1 MSGQRGPG
9 STPGARGAASRAP
22 DIGADDREEMRA
34 LYRAT
39 GAAAFGLALRVLHRR
54 GAAEDVV
61 REGYRRARAAQW
73 IVDEDDRESDS
84 HSPEF
89 ATDNAQDQVPQH
101 GPDLGTPWGRSAF
114 VATEKRS
121 DLAPHTY
128 GSMDIAFGRGV
139 VYTHDGARLSD
150 RASTDHGDADSRA
163 HGPDLGAD
171 YPEFRHEGID
181 IHPGPHHR
189 IPADP
194 GFSRPDQIET
204 AAPHADHGNIRAD
217 LPGQATPG
225 FGPLGAQWSSA
236 GGPGTELPGTNHPG
250 APSARIGPDTPA
262 FTPDQ
267 SWLLAQIHR
276 LAVQRLRLDRRG
288 GDDMPWLAAAARL
301 GFDDPLDSRCEIF
314 VLAYYGGRTYRA
326 IGRELGL
333 RVPMVTRLLAESIE
347 RLAEQRIDRWTARQS
362 WCPPGSV
369 LSLADAYALDAVA
382 ELEHHHIENKL
393 TATTPNSLSQF
404 ASRVRGVHEMLA
416 QLAADDQH
424 TPPRNLE
431 TRILADLGAAP
442 PRRGHWTTRPPWLR
456 RFGSGTES

>member
-1 MSGQRGPG
+1 MSGQRGPQPP
-9 STPGARGAASRAP
+9 PGVRGGGTRIPAIVS
-22 DIGADDREEMRA
+22 GADDREEMRA

-73 IVDEDDRESDS
+73 IVDEDDSDRESAARPAESADDTVAG
-84 HSPEF
+84 P
-89 ATDNAQDQVPQH
+89 PPRP

-114 VATEKRS
+114 VATEQRS

-128 GSMDIAFGRGV
+128 GSMDVAFGRGV
-139 VYTHDGARLSD
+139 VYTSDGSRRSD
-150 RASTDHGDADSRA
+150 HEGTDHTDSGSRA
-163 HGPDLGAD
+163 GPDHLGAD
-171 YPEFRHEGID
+171 YQDHEGTD
-181 IHPGPHHR
+181 GAGRGHPGPRPLPPDHPEVGRGH
-189 IPADP
+189 P
-194 GFSRPDQIET
+194 GPGNAGTDRLGTDQWGLRTDRP
-204 AAPHADHGNIRAD
+204 
-217 LPGQATPG
+217 
-225 FGPLGAQWSSA
+225 GA
-236 GGPGTELPGTNHPG
+236 GHPGTERPGVDHPG
-250 APSARIGPDTPA
+250 AAAEIALGSPA

-301 GFDDPLDSRCEIF
+301 GFDDPLDSHCEIF

-347 RLAEQRIDRWTARQS
+347 RLAEQRIDQWTARGS

-393 TATTPNSLSQF
+393 TATTANSLSQF
-404 ASRVRGVHEMLA
+404 ATRVRGVHEVLA
-416 QLAADDQH
+416 LLAADDQH
-424 TPPRNLE
+424 TPPRALE
-431 TRILADLGAAP
+431 TRILADLGTAAP
-442 PRRGHWTTRPPWLR
+442 QRRGHWTARPPWLR
-456 RFGSGTES
+456 RFGSQPDV

>member
-1 MSGQRGPG
+1 MSGQRGPQPP
-9 STPGARGAASRAP
+9 PGARGGGPRIPPIVA
-22 DIGADDREEMRA
+22 GVDDREEMRA

-61 REGYRRARAAQW
+61 REGYRRARASQW
-73 IVDEDDRESDS
+73 IYDEDDAGPDSDS
-84 HSPEF
+84 RAAEAGDDTTVDPLSR
-89 ATDNAQDQVPQH
+89 
-101 GPDLGTPWGRSAF
+101 PDFGTPWGRSAF
-114 VATEKRS
+114 VATEQRS
-121 DLAPHTY
+121 DLTPPTY
-128 GSMDIAFGRGV
+128 GSMDVAFGRGI
-139 VYTHDGARLSD
+139 VYSHDGSRLPVGTDSGSPVEGHQRYGAD
-150 RASTDHGDADSRA
+150 CPDSRRENADDPDHGYPGLDAVRA
-163 HGPDLGAD
+163 PGSGTAGAD
-171 YPEFRHEGID
+171 HLG
-181 IHPGPHHR
+181 
-189 IPADP
+189 
-194 GFSRPDQIET
+194 T
-204 AAPHADHGNIRAD
+204 AGADHLGPVDGAAGHLDPELSGAAHFGIGAD
-217 LPGQATPG
+217 
-225 FGPLGAQWSSA
+225 
-236 GGPGTELPGTNHPG
+236 HPG
-250 APSARIGPDTPA
+250 ASPRMAHNSPA

-276 LAVQRLRLDRRG
+276 LAVQRLRVDRR

-347 RLAEQRIDRWTARQS
+347 RLAEHRIDRWTARQS
-362 WCPPGSV
+362 WCPQGSV

-382 ELEHHHIENKL
+382 EIEHHHIEAKL

-404 ASRVRGVHEMLA
+404 AARVRGVHEVLA

-431 TRILADLGAAP
+431 TRILADLGTGAP
-442 PRRGHWTTRPPWLR
+442 QRRGHWTTRPPWLR
-456 RFGSGTES
+456 RFGGPSES

>member
-9 STPGARGAASRAP
+9 SIPGVRGAATRAP
-22 DIGADDREEMRA
+22 DIGADDREEMRE

-61 REGYRRARAAQW
+61 REGYRRARDAQW

-84 HSPEF
+84 RPAEF
-89 ATDNAQDQVPQH
+89 TPDRAQDPVSRP

-114 VATEKRS
+114 VATEQRS
-121 DLAPHTY
+121 DLVTPTY

-139 VYTHDGARLSD
+139 VYTHDGTRVPA
-150 RASTDHGDADSRA
+150 DHADADPRSHDPGSLDA
-163 HGPDLGAD
+163 G
-171 YPEFRHEGID
+171 YPEFRHGGAD
-181 IHPGPHHR
+181 DHPGPHHR
-189 IPADP
+189 GPADS
-194 GFSRPDQIET
+194 GLSRPDLIET
-204 AAPHADHGNIRAD
+204 ATPGADHGSTRAERPD
-217 LPGQATPG
+217 IATPG
-225 FGPLGAQWSSA
+225 FGPLGAEWSST
-236 GGPGTELPGTNHPG
+236 GHPGTELPGTSHT
-250 APSARIGPDTPA
+250 ATDIPA

-333 RVPMVTRLLAESIE
+333 RVPMVTRLLAEGIE
-347 RLAEQRIDRWTARQS
+347 RLAEQRIDRWTATQS

-382 ELEHHHIENKL
+382 ELEQHHIEAKL

-404 ASRVRGVHEMLA
+404 ASRVRGVHEVLA
-416 QLAADDQH
+416 RLAADDQH

-442 PRRGHWTTRPPWLR
+442 PRRGHWTARPPWLR
-456 RFGSGTES
+456 RFGGGSES

>member
-1 MSGQRGPG
+1 MSGQRGPQPPSG
-9 STPGARGAASRAP
+9 VRGGGTRVPAIVP
-22 DIGADDREEMRA
+22 GADDREEMRA

-39 GAAAFGLALRVLHRR
+39 GPAAFGLALRVLHRR

-73 IVDEDDRESDS
+73 IVDEDDIDRESDS
-84 HSPEF
+84 RSAESADEAMVGPS
-89 ATDNAQDQVPQH
+89 QP

-114 VATEKRS
+114 VATEQRS
-121 DLAPHTY
+121 DLGPDVS
-128 GSMDIAFGRGV
+128 GSMDVAFGRGV
-139 VYTHDGARLSD
+139 VYTHDGSRL
-150 RASTDHGDADSRA
+150 
-163 HGPDLGAD
+163 PD
-171 YPEFRHEGID
+171 EGID
-181 IHPGPHHR
+181 RADSDYPDARHGGADDGGGPRHPDADHPEAVSPGPGRSGHGTTDGDR
-189 IPADP
+189 LD
-194 GFSRPDQIET
+194 
-204 AAPHADHGNIRAD
+204 AAHWD
-217 LPGQATPG
+217 
-225 FGPLGAQWSSA
+225 FGHLGAYWPDARQF
-236 GGPGTELPGTNHPG
+236 GIDTERP
-250 APSARIGPDTPA
+250 GPDAATAQIAHDSPA

-301 GFDDPLDSRCEIF
+301 GFDDPLDSHCEIF

-393 TATTPNSLSQF
+393 TATTANSLSQF
-404 ASRVRGVHEMLA
+404 ATRVRGVHEVLA
-416 QLAADDQH
+416 LLAADDQH

-431 TRILADLGAAP
+431 TRILADLGTAP
-442 PRRGHWTTRPPWLR
+442 QRRGHWTARPPWLR
-456 RFGSGTES
+456 RFGGQPEG

>member
-1 MSGQRGPG
+1 MSGQRGPQPPSG
-9 STPGARGAASRAP
+9 VRGDGTRVPAIVR
-22 DIGADDREEMRA
+22 GADDREEMRA

-39 GAAAFGLALRVLHRR
+39 GPAAFGLALRVLHRR

-73 IVDEDDRESDS
+73 ILDEDDIDREPVSRSAESADDTMVGPPS
-84 HSPEF
+84 RP
-89 ATDNAQDQVPQH
+89 

-114 VATEKRS
+114 AATEQRS
-121 DLAPHTY
+121 DLDPDLS
-128 GSMDIAFGRGV
+128 GSMDVAFGHGV
-139 VYTHDGARLSD
+139 VYTHDSSRLPDGGVDHVDSGARFE
-150 RASTDHGDADSRA
+150 
-163 HGPDLGAD
+163 GPDHLGAD
-171 YPEFRHEGID
+171 YPEARHGGADDGGGPRNPDADHTGVASPGPGRSGPGNTEGDHLDLAHWDFGHLGAYWPDARQFGID
-181 IHPGPHHR
+181 TERPGPD
-189 IPADP
+189 AA
-194 GFSRPDQIET
+194 T
-204 AAPHADHGNIRAD
+204 AHD
-217 LPGQATPG
+217 
-225 FGPLGAQWSSA
+225 S
-236 GGPGTELPGTNHPG
+236 
-250 APSARIGPDTPA
+250 PA

-288 GDDMPWLAAAARL
+288 DDDMPWLAAAARL

-326 IGRELGL
+326 IGRDLGL

-393 TATTPNSLSQF
+393 TATTANSLSQF
-404 ASRVRGVHEMLA
+404 ATRVRGVHEVLA
-416 QLAADDQH
+416 LLAADDQH

-431 TRILADLGAAP
+431 TRILADLGTAP
-442 PRRGHWTTRPPWLR
+442 QRRGHWTTRPPWLR
-456 RFGSGTES
+456 RFSGQPEG

>member
-1 MSGQRGPG
+1 MSGQRGPQPPPG
-9 STPGARGAASRAP
+9 SRGAGPRIPPIVA
-22 DIGADDREEMRA
+22 GADDREEMRA

-61 REGYRRARAAQW
+61 REGYRRARSAQW
-73 IVDEDDRESDS
+73 IVDEDDTGREPDFPSAESGDDHTEPAPLS
-84 HSPEF
+84 RP
-89 ATDNAQDQVPQH
+89 

-114 VATEKRS
+114 VATEQRS
-121 DLAPHTY
+121 DLAPRTY
-128 GSMDIAFGRGV
+128 GGMDVAFGRGV
-139 VYTHDGARLSD
+139 VYSHDGARLPD
-150 RASTDHGDADSRA
+150 GASTEDPDHLGTDHPDRRHTGAEDAV
-163 HGPDLGAD
+163 HGL
-171 YPEFRHEGID
+171 
-181 IHPGPHHR
+181 PG
-189 IPADP
+189 
-194 GFSRPDQIET
+194 S
-204 AAPHADHGNIRAD
+204 HADHPAEVIGSGN
-217 LPGQATPG
+217 T
-225 FGPLGAQWSSA
+225 
-236 GGPGTELPGTNHPG
+236 GTERVDADQRAFGHVDVERSSTVGIDTERLGTDCSG
-250 APSARIGPDTPA
+250 IARDSPA

-301 GFDDPLDSRCEIF
+301 GFDDPLDSHCEVF
-314 VLAYYGGRTYRA
+314 VLAYYGGRTYRT

-333 RVPMVTRLLAESIE
+333 RVPMVTRLLAEGIE
-347 RLAEQRIDRWTARQS
+347 RLAEQRIPRWTARQS

-404 ASRVRGVHEMLA
+404 ATRVRGVHDVLA
-416 QLAADDQH
+416 LLAADDQH
-424 TPPRNLE
+424 TPPRALE

-442 PRRGHWTTRPPWLR
+442 QRRGHWAARPPWLR
-456 RFGSGTES
+456 RFGGQPES

>member
-1 MSGQRGPG
+1 MSGQRGPQPPSG
-9 STPGARGAASRAP
+9 VRGDGVRVPAIVP
-22 DIGADDREEMRA
+22 GADDREEMRA

-39 GAAAFGLALRVLHRR
+39 GPAAFGLALRVLHRR

-73 IVDEDDRESDS
+73 IVDEDDIDRESDTRS
-84 HSPEF
+84 DDAMVGP
-89 ATDNAQDQVPQH
+89 PPRP

-114 VATEKRS
+114 VATEQRS
-121 DLAPHTY
+121 DLGADLS
-128 GSMDIAFGRGV
+128 GSMDVAFGRGV
-139 VYTHDGARLSD
+139 VYTQDGSRLP
-150 RASTDHGDADSRA
+150 DADIDYADSDSRFG
-163 HGPDLGAD
+163 GPDYGVDYPDARHDDDEGGGPRHPDADHTGTVPPGPNRSGPGDTDGDRFDVAHWDLGHLGAYWPD
-171 YPEFRHEGID
+171 ARQFGID
-181 IHPGPHHR
+181 T
-189 IPADP
+189 
-194 GFSRPDQIET
+194 E
-204 AAPHADHGNIRAD
+204 
-217 LPGQATPG
+217 
-225 FGPLGAQWSSA
+225 
-236 GGPGTELPGTNHPG
+236 GPGSDAATAQIAHD
-250 APSARIGPDTPA
+250 SPA

-301 GFDDPLDSRCEIF
+301 GFDDPLDSHCEIF

-347 RLAEQRIDRWTARQS
+347 RLAERRIDRWTARQS

-393 TATTPNSLSQF
+393 TATTANSLSQF
-404 ASRVRGVHEMLA
+404 ATRVRGVHEVLA
-416 QLAADDQH
+416 LLAADDQQA
-424 TPPRNLE
+424 PPRNLE
-431 TRILADLGAAP
+431 TRILADLGTP
-442 PRRGHWTTRPPWLR
+442 PQRRPHWTARPPWLR
-456 RFGSGTES
+456 RFGGQPEG

>member
-1 MSGQRGPG
+1 MSGQRGPQPPPG
-9 STPGARGAASRAP
+9 SRGAGPRIPPIVA
-22 DIGADDREEMRA
+22 GADDREEMRA

-61 REGYRRARAAQW
+61 REGYRRARSAQW
-73 IVDEDDRESDS
+73 IADEDDGGREPDFPAAESGDDHTEPAPLS
-84 HSPEF
+84 RP
-89 ATDNAQDQVPQH
+89 

-114 VATEKRS
+114 VATEQRS

-128 GSMDIAFGRGV
+128 GAMDVAFGRGA
-139 VYTHDGARLSD
+139 VYSHKGSRLPD
-150 RASTDHGDADSRA
+150 HASTEAGSRSETPDRLGTDHPDRRYEGTDDAV
-163 HGPDLGAD
+163 HGLPGSHTDHPSEVTEPGNTGTDHLNADHAFGHIDVDRSGAV
-171 YPEFRHEGID
+171 GID
-181 IHPGPHHR
+181 T
-189 IPADP
+189 
-194 GFSRPDQIET
+194 EC
-204 AAPHADHGNIRAD
+204 
-217 LPGQATPG
+217 
-225 FGPLGAQWSSA
+225 LG
-236 GGPGTELPGTNHPG
+236 TDRFG
-250 APSARIGPDTPA
+250 APSRIAHDGPA

-276 LAVQRLRLDRRG
+276 LAVQRARLDRRG

-301 GFDDPLDSRCEIF
+301 GFDDPLDSHCEIF

-333 RVPMVTRLLAESIE
+333 RVPMVTRLLGEGIE
-347 RLAEQRIDRWTARQS
+347 RLAEQRIPRWTARQS

-382 ELEHHHIENKL
+382 ELEHHHIENRL

-404 ASRVRGVHEMLA
+404 ATRVRGVHEVLA
-416 QLAADDQH
+416 LLAADDQH
-424 TPPRNLE
+424 TPPRALE

-442 PRRGHWTTRPPWLR
+442 QRRGQWVARPPWLR
-456 RFGSGTES
+456 RFGGQPES

>member
-1 MSGQRGPG
+1 MSGQRGPQPRPRSRG
-9 STPGARGAASRAP
+9 GGTRTPEIVA
-22 DIGADDREEMRA
+22 GADDREEMRA

-73 IVDEDDRESDS
+73 IFDEDDTDRESDS
-84 HSPEF
+84 R
-89 ATDNAQDQVPQH
+89 ATESGDDTAPAPRSGP

-114 VATEKRS
+114 VATEQRS
-121 DLAPHTY
+121 DLAPPTY
-128 GSMDIAFGRGV
+128 GSMDVAFGRGV
-139 VYTHDGARLSD
+139 VYTHDGSRLPAHADTD
-150 RASTDHGDADSRA
+150 RPDSGSRA
-163 HGPDLGAD
+163 EQPEHLGAD
-171 YPEFRHEGID
+171 HLDSHHAGTDDADHGYLGPQA
-181 IHPGPHHR
+181 PGLGNGADRLGTAQRAFSHLDAEA
-189 IPADP
+189 ADP
-194 GFSRPDQIET
+194 GHLGIDP
-204 AAPHADHGNIRAD
+204 
-217 LPGQATPG
+217 PGGSPRIAHD
-225 FGPLGAQWSSA
+225 SSV
-236 GGPGTELPGTNHPG
+236 
-250 APSARIGPDTPA
+250 
-262 FTPDQ
+262 FTLDQ

-276 LAVQRLRLDRRG
+276 LAVQRLRVDRR

-382 ELEHHHIENKL
+382 EIEHHHIESKL

-404 ASRVRGVHEMLA
+404 AARVRGVHEVLA

-431 TRILADLGAAP
+431 TRILADLGTTAP
-442 PRRGHWTTRPPWLR
+442 QRRGHWTARPPWLR
-456 RFGSGTES
+456 RFGGQPEG

>member
-1 MSGQRGPG
+1 MSGQRGPQPPSG
-9 STPGARGAASRAP
+9 VRGDGTRVPAIVR
-22 DIGADDREEMRA
+22 GADDREEMRA

-39 GAAAFGLALRVLHRR
+39 GPAAFGLALRVLHRR

-73 IVDEDDRESDS
+73 IVDEDDIGRESDS
-84 HSPEF
+84 RSAESADDAMVGP
-89 ATDNAQDQVPQH
+89 PSRP
-101 GPDLGTPWGRSAF
+101 GPDLGTPWGRSAY
-114 VATEKRS
+114 VATEQRS
-121 DLAPHTY
+121 DLGPDLS
-128 GSMDIAFGRGV
+128 GSMDVAFGRGV
-139 VYTHDGARLSD
+139 VYTHDGSRLPD
-150 RASTDHGDADSRA
+150 AVAGHADSDARFE
-163 HGPDLGAD
+163 DLGAD
-171 YPEFRHEGID
+171 CPDDRDGGADDGGGPRHPDADHTGAVPVGTGRSGPGNTEGDHLDTAHWDFGRLGAYWPDARQFGID
-181 IHPGPHHR
+181 TARPGPV
-189 IPADP
+189 AAT
-194 GFSRPDQIET
+194 SQI
-204 AAPHADHGNIRAD
+204 AH
-217 LPGQATPG
+217 
-225 FGPLGAQWSSA
+225 
-236 GGPGTELPGTNHPG
+236 
-250 APSARIGPDTPA
+250 DTPA

-301 GFDDPLDSRCEIF
+301 GFDDPLDSHCEIF

-369 LSLADAYALDAVA
+369 LALADAYALDAVA

-393 TATTPNSLSQF
+393 SATTANSLSQF
-404 ASRVRGVHEMLA
+404 ATRVRGVHEVLA
-416 QLAADDQH
+416 LLAADDQH

-431 TRILADLGAAP
+431 TRILADLGTAP
-442 PRRGHWTTRPPWLR
+442 QRRGHWTARPPWLR
-456 RFGSGTES
+456 RFGGQPEG

>member
-1 MSGQRGPG
+1 MSGQRGPQPPPG
-9 STPGARGAASRAP
+9 SRGGGPRTPAIVA
-22 DIGADDREEMRA
+22 GADDREEMRA

-73 IVDEDDRESDS
+73 IVDDDGADNESESSSTESGADTA
-84 HSPEF
+84 P
-89 ATDNAQDQVPQH
+89 TRP

-114 VATEKRS
+114 VATEQRS
-121 DLAPHTY
+121 DLTPHTY
-128 GSMDIAFGRGV
+128 GSMDVTFGRGV
-139 VYTHDGARLSD
+139 VYTHDGSRLPD
-150 RASTDHGDADSRA
+150 RADAGSRAAAPDHLGAGYPKSGDEGTDDEGRGYPGRTADHGAHADPGTGHA
-163 HGPDLGAD
+163 GPDLLGTAQPGSGHLDPQRSGA
-171 YPEFRHEGID
+171 HLGID
-181 IHPGPHHR
+181 TEHLGMDR
-189 IPADP
+189 
-194 GFSRPDQIET
+194 
-204 AAPHADHGNIRAD
+204 APTGNAN
-217 LPGQATPG
+217 
-225 FGPLGAQWSSA
+225 
-236 GGPGTELPGTNHPG
+236 GT
-250 APSARIGPDTPA
+250 SA
-262 FTPDQ
+262 FTHDQ
-267 SWLLAQIHR
+267 TWLLAQIHR
-276 LAVQRLRLDRRG
+276 LAVQRLRVDRR

-347 RLAEQRIDRWTARQS
+347 RLADQRIDRWTARQS

-382 ELEHHHIENKL
+382 EIEHHHIESKL

-404 ASRVRGVHEMLA
+404 AARVRGVHEVLA

-431 TRILADLGAAP
+431 TRILADLGTSAP
-442 PRRGHWTTRPPWLR
+442 QRRGHWTTRPPWLR
-456 RFGSGTES
+456 RFGGPPEA

>member
-1 MSGQRGPG
+1 MRP
-9 STPGARGAASRAP
+9 PEIAA
-22 DIGADDREEMRA
+22 DTDGREEMRA

-39 GAAAFGLALRVLHRR
+39 APAAFGLALRVLHRR

-73 IVDEDDRESDS
+73 IFDEDDTDGESDS
-84 HSPEF
+84 RSTESGDDTAVSTPPRP
-89 ATDNAQDQVPQH
+89 V
-101 GPDLGTPWGRSAF
+101 PDLGTPWGRSAF
-114 VATEKRS
+114 VATEQRS

-128 GSMDIAFGRGV
+128 GSMDVAFGRGV
-139 VYTHDGARLSD
+139 FYTHDGSRLPD
-150 RASTDHGDADSRA
+150 GASTDDAD
-163 HGPDLGAD
+163 AD
-171 YPEFRHEGID
+171 YPESRHEGTED
-181 IHPGPHHR
+181 
-189 IPADP
+189 
-194 GFSRPDQIET
+194 
-204 AAPHADHGNIRAD
+204 
-217 LPGQATPG
+217 
-225 FGPLGAQWSSA
+225 
-236 GGPGTELPGTNHPG
+236 GGPGPDADLGAHAVRPGNAGIDRLGTAQLDLGHLDPQRSGAHPG
-250 APSARIGPDTPA
+250 IEIEHLGTDDPGLPAPITLGSPT
-262 FTPDQ
+262 FTADQ

-276 LAVQRLRLDRRG
+276 LAVQRLRLDRR

-347 RLAEQRIDRWTARQS
+347 RLAEQRIDRWTAKQS

-382 ELEHHHIENKL
+382 EIEHHHIESKL

-404 ASRVRGVHEMLA
+404 ATRVRGVHEVLA

-424 TPPRNLE
+424 PPPRNLE
-431 TRILADLGAAP
+431 TRVLADLGAP
-442 PRRGHWTTRPPWLR
+442 TPQRRGHWTTKPPWLR
-456 RFGSGTES
+456 RSGGQPEP

>member
-1 MSGQRGPG
+1 MSGQRGPQPPPG
-9 STPGARGAASRAP
+9 SRGGGPRIPPIVA
-22 DIGADDREEMRA
+22 GADDREEMRA

-73 IVDEDDRESDS
+73 IVDEDDAGREPDRPAGRSGDDTAS
-84 HSPEF
+84 
-89 ATDNAQDQVPQH
+89 VPPSRP

-114 VATEKRS
+114 VATEQRS
-121 DLAPHTY
+121 DLASHTY
-128 GSMDIAFGRGV
+128 GAMDVAFGRGV
-139 VYTHDGARLSD
+139 VYTPDGARVPDSSD
-150 RASTDHGDADSRA
+150 TDSGSCSGLPD
-163 HGPDLGAD
+163 DLGAD
-171 YPEFRHEGID
+171 RADPLHQGVEAAVPAPHPDDTAVLGKAGTDRDGADPRSSGHLDDDLPTPAGID
-181 IHPGPHHR
+181 TGR
-189 IPADP
+189 F
-194 GFSRPDQIET
+194 GMDQHS
-204 AAPHADHGNIRAD
+204 APVQLGHG
-217 LPGQATPG
+217 
-225 FGPLGAQWSSA
+225 S
-236 GGPGTELPGTNHPG
+236 
-250 APSARIGPDTPA
+250 PA

-276 LAVQRLRLDRRG
+276 LAVQRLRLDRRV

-301 GFDDPLDSRCEIF
+301 GFDDPLDSHCEIF

-347 RLAEQRIDRWTARQS
+347 RLAEQRIPRWTAKQS

-404 ASRVRGVHEMLA
+404 ATRVRGVHEVLA
-416 QLAADDQH
+416 LLAADDQH
-424 TPPRNLE
+424 TPPRALE
-431 TRILADLGAAP
+431 TRILADLGTAP
-442 PRRGHWTTRPPWLR
+442 QRRGHWTARPPWLR
-456 RFGSGTES
+456 RFGGQPES